1 MIPTRWSLARRL
13 LLAAG
18 VLVLVVLPLAGG
30 GLAYTFRQTVT
41 ASFDERLDSMLR
53 VLLAS
58 VEREPLSG
66 RLTVAPA
73 LGDARFERVFSG
85 WYWQVGDG
93 QGTTRISR
101 SLWDQRLPLSGS
113 ADGVTRRDI
122 TGPRGEPLRLIERR
136 IRLANYPRP
145 LRVGLAVSRQ
155 ELDDEV
161 ARFEWL
167 LWLSLLT
174 LGVLLLGGLAA
185 QIRWGL
191 APLRRLHADLR
202 EVEAGREER
211 LGTRLPAELGELA
224 GAMNEVLARDR
235 RLIERGRA
243 AAGNLA
249 HALKTPISVLGTLAG
264 RHPEPER
271 IRAEL
276 TRLDEAVRH
285 HLARASAAGGASLAG
300 RVRVD
305 EALAPVI
312 DGLGRL
318 AERRGIVLDAELE
331 DALSLRVDAQDL
343 QEMVGNLLENALNW
357 AQGRV
362 TLRVAG
368 EAGEACLDIEDDG
381 PGMSPEQ
388 REAALARGA
397 RLDER
402 RSGSGLGLAIVED
415 LMALY
420 GGRLTLE
427 AAPLGGLAARIRL
440 PLGGAA

>member
-1 MIPTRWSLARRL
+1 MIPARWSLARRL

-18 VLVLVVLPLAGG
+18 VLVLVILPLAGG

-41 ASFDERLDSMLR
+41 ASFDERLDSMSR
-53 VLLAS
+53 VLLAA
-58 VEREPLSG
+58 VERDPRSG
-66 RLTVAPA
+66 RLRAAPA

-93 QGTTRISR
+93 RGETRVSR
-101 SLWDQRLPLSGS
+101 SLWDQRLPLADAS
-113 ADGVTRRDI
+113 AGVTHRDI
-122 TGPRGEPLRLIERR
+122 SGPRGEPLRLIERR
-136 IRLANYPRP
+136 VRVAGDPRP

-155 ELDDEV
+155 ALDDEV

-167 LWLSLLT
+167 LWLSLLA
-174 LGVLLLGGLAA
+174 LGLLLLGGLAA

-202 EVEAGREER
+202 EVEAGRAER
-211 LGTRLPAELGELA
+211 LGTRLPAELSELA
-224 GAMNEVLARDR
+224 GAMNEVLTRDR

-249 HALKTPISVLGTLAG
+249 HALKTPISVLGTLSG
-264 RHPEPER
+264 RHPEPAR
-271 IRAEL
+271 LRAEL
-276 TRLDEAVRH
+276 KRLDEAVRH

-300 RVRVD
+300 RVRAD
-305 EALAPVI
+305 EALAPVV
-312 DGLGRL
+312 DGLSRL
-318 AERRGIVLDAELE
+318 AERRGIELDVEL
-331 DALSLRVDAQDL
+331 APSLALRVDAQDL
-343 QEMVGNLLENALNW
+343 QEMVGNLLENALHW
-357 AQGRV
+357 ARHRV
-362 TLRVAG
+362 TLRLTTRDGA
-368 EAGEACLDIEDDG
+368 ACLEVEDDG
-381 PGMSPEQ
+381 PGMPPEQ

-420 GGRLTLE
+420 DGRLTLE
-427 AAPLGGLAARIRL
+427 AAELGGLAARIRL
-440 PLGGAA
+440 PLGGPA

>member
-1 MIPTRWSLARRL
+1 MARRL

-58 VEREPLSG
+58 VERDPLSG
-66 RLTVAPA
+66 RLAVAPS

-93 QGTTRISR
+93 QGTTRVSR
-101 SLWDQRLPLSGS
+101 SLWDQRLPLGGAS
-113 ADGVTRRDI
+113 AGVTRHDI

-136 IRLANYPRP
+136 VRLAGYPRP
-145 LRVGLAVSRQ
+145 LNVGLAVSRQ
-155 ELDDEV
+155 PLDDEV

-167 LWLSLLT
+167 LWLSLLS

-191 APLRRLHADLR
+191 APLRRLHADLG
-202 EVEAGREER
+202 EVEAGREQR
-211 LGTRLPAELGELA
+211 LGTRLPAELAELA

-271 IRAEL
+271 LRVEL

-300 RVRVD
+300 RVRVE

-318 AERRGIVLDAELE
+318 AERRGIALDAEL
-331 DALSLRVDAQDL
+331 DDVLALHVDAQDL
-343 QEMVGNLLENALNW
+343 QEMVGNLLENALHW

-362 TLRVAG
+362 TLRVSTEG
-368 EAGEACLDIEDDG
+368 GEACLDVEDDG
-381 PGMSPEQ
+381 PGMTPEQ

-415 LMALY
+415 LMDLY

-427 AAPLGGLAARIRL
+427 TAALGGLAARIRL
-440 PLGGAA
+440 PLGGPA